1 MSRRE
6 LMTFLKATK
15 PNHGI
20 RNLSVLSKPELQS
33 IAQQLL
39 DHPKGG
45 NFFSDLWSGIKKG
58 AEIVSKPLEVLQA
71 IPGFGQAVIAPIRTV
86 TEAIKG
92 SGKRLA
98 SEHLLGP
105 GGLPPFREN
114 ERLPATGIFSAGG
127 KMKKVRIKIKNRG
140 AFKPFGYEHVQDLSI
155 QRRHQALDR
164 VIASG
169 AMKPI
174 QVWHRLNALMV
185 FNKKN
190 PNLYKIFREDR
201 DYVKKMYM
209 LGRGFYGASP
219 LIQGGCAYCHG
230 KCRGGCAM
238 CGGTCGAGRTY
249 G

>member
-114 ERLPATGIFSAGG
+114 ETGIFSAGG

>member
-114 ERLPATGIFSAGG
+114 DRLPATGIFSAGG

-140 AFKPFGYEHVQDLSI
+140 AFKPFGYEHVQDLSV
-155 QRRHQALDR
+155 QQRHQALDR
-164 VIASG
+164 AVASG
-169 AMKPI
+169 AMTPT

-190 PNLYKIFREDR
+190 PNLYKIFRED
-201 DYVKKMYM
+201 
-209 LGRGFYGASP
+209 
-219 LIQGGCAYCHG
+219 
-230 KCRGGCAM
+230 
-238 CGGTCGAGRTY
+238 
-249 G
+249 